1 MDYFVKPHGGKL
13 VNLLVDP
20 DQAES
25 LKTESQQFASLTLSK
40 RQLCDLEL
48 LMNGA
53 FSPLT
58 GFLNQADYT
67 SVIEHMTLANGT
79 IWPIPNVLD
88 VPQAFADKLKPGQ
101 KIALRDT
108 EGFMPAVLTV
118 EDIWQPDKEVEAEK
132 VYNTTSLFHPG
143 VRYLMESV
151 HPVYISGTIE
161 GIEQP
166 AHFDFESL
174 WDSPEEMRALF
185 KKMGWRRVVA
195 FQTSKPMHRLQRE
208 ITLQAAKDIQGHIL
222 LHPTVGMTKPGDLQY
237 YARVHCYQAIRQ
249 HFPHKLA
256 MLSLLPL
263 AMRMAGPREAL
274 WHALVSK
281 NYGCSHQIIG
291 PKHAYPPVFNNS
303 LHAQSPL
310 PQGEKHSFYP
320 DYAAQELLKEY
331 ADKIDIEILP
341 IEAMHY
347 VPAKDKF
354 LPISTIEEQN
364 LDSIEYTDA
373 QLKSDLANGE
383 EIPDWFSYPEVVSNL
398 RKVYP
403 PKSKQ
408 GLTLFFTGL
417 SGSGK
422 STLAKI
428 IYAKLVEA
436 GGRAVTL
443 LDGDIVRLQLSSE
456 LGFSKP
462 HRNLNVSRIGYV
474 ASEITKNNGVAI
486 CAPIAPYTAM
496 RRSVR
501 EMIEPHGTFIEIHV
515 ATPLETC
522 EARDRKG
529 LYAKARRGEIPEFT
543 GISDPYEIP
552 EHPELRVDTTDL
564 SPMEAAQE
572 IFLYLLRDGYLDTAD
587 NSAK

>member
-1 MDYFVKPHGGKL
+1 MDYFVTPHGGNL

-20 DQAES
+20 DQAEL
-25 LKTESQQFASLTLSK
+25 LKTESQQFPSITLTK

-53 FSPLT
+53 FSPLK
-58 GFLNQADYT
+58 GFLNQVDYK
-67 SVIEHMTLANGT
+67 SVIENITLADGT

-88 VPQAFADKLKPGQ
+88 VSRAFADKLKPGQ

-118 EDIWQPDKEVEAEK
+118 EDIWQPDKAVEAEK

-151 HPVYISGTIE
+151 HPVYISGKIE

-166 AHFDFESL
+166 AHFDFENL
-174 WDSPEEMRALF
+174 WDSPEEVRALF
-185 KKMGWRRVVA
+185 RKMGWRRVVA

-208 ITLQAAKDIQGHIL
+208 ITLKAAKDIQGHIL

-249 HFPHKLA
+249 HFPHNLA

-291 PKHAYPPVFNNS
+291 PRHAYPPVYGDTQNR
-303 LHAQSPL
+303 QSTHH
-310 PQGEKHSFYP
+310 QGEKHAFYP

-331 ADKIDIEILP
+331 EDKVGINIVP

-354 LPISTIEEQN
+354 LPVSKIEEQN
-364 LDSIEYTDA
+364 LQSIEYTDA
-373 QLKSDLANGE
+373 KLKDDLANGE
-383 EIPDWFSYPEVVSNL
+383 EIPDWFSYPEVVCHL

-436 GGRAVTL
+436 GGRPVTL

-456 LGFSKP
+456 LGFSKE

-515 ATPLETC
+515 ATPLKTC

-543 GISDPYEIP
+543 GISDPYEVP
-552 EHPELRVDTTDL
+552 ENPEIRVDTTGL
-564 SPMEAAQE
+564 SPVEAAQE
-572 IFLYLLRDGYLDTAD
+572 IYLYLLRDGYLDTAG
-587 NSAK
+587 KM

>member
-1 MDYFVKPHGGKL
+1 M

-25 LKTESQQFASLTLSK
+25 LKTESQQFTSLTLSK

-53 FSPLT
+53 FSPLK
-58 GFLNQADYT
+58 GYLNQADYT
-67 SVIEHMTLANGT
+67 SVIEHMTLADGT

-88 VPQAFADKLKPGQ
+88 VPQAFAEKLKPGQ

-108 EGFMPAVLTV
+108 EGFMPAVMTV

-151 HPVYISGTIE
+151 HPVYISGKIE

-174 WDSPEEMRALF
+174 WDSPAEMRALF

-291 PKHAYPPVFNNS
+291 PKHAYPPVLNGNQNIPIPSPSGREPGRGGQSNNTPS
-303 LHAQSPL
+303 TPTTL
-310 PQGEKHSFYP
+310 PRNY
-320 DYAAQELLKEY
+320 
-331 ADKIDIEILP
+331 
-341 IEAMHY
+341 
-347 VPAKDKF
+347 
-354 LPISTIEEQN
+354 
-364 LDSIEYTDA
+364 
-373 QLKSDLANGE
+373 
-383 EIPDWFSYPEVVSNL
+383 
-398 RKVYP
+398 
-403 PKSKQ
+403 SKNTQ
-408 GLTLFFTGL
+408 I
-417 SGSGK
+417 K
-422 STLAKI
+422 ST
-428 IYAKLVEA
+428 
-436 GGRAVTL
+436 
-443 LDGDIVRLQLSSE
+443 
-456 LGFSKP
+456 
-462 HRNLNVSRIGYV
+462 
-474 ASEITKNNGVAI
+474 
-486 CAPIAPYTAM
+486 
-496 RRSVR
+496 
-501 EMIEPHGTFIEIHV
+501 
-515 ATPLETC
+515 
-522 EARDRKG
+522 
-529 LYAKARRGEIPEFT
+529 
-543 GISDPYEIP
+543 
-552 EHPELRVDTTDL
+552 
-564 SPMEAAQE
+564 
-572 IFLYLLRDGYLDTAD
+572 
-587 NSAK
+587 